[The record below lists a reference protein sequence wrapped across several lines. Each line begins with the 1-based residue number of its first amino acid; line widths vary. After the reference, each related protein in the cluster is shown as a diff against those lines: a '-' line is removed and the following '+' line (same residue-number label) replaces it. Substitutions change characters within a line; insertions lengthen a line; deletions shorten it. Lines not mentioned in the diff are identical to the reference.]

1 MMAVAVSSG
10 SERRRRWDPAEKA
23 RIVAESLSAD
33 AVVSE
38 VARRHGV
45 RANLLHRWRLQAR
58 EGAGGRSRFL
68 PVAVVGDQRR
78 SGYGLIEIELD
89 GVARVRVDGSVE
101 EEALRRVLRV
111 LGR

>member
-1 MMAVAVSSG
+1 MMTVVVAG
-10 SERRRRWDPAEKA
+10 SEGRRRWDPAEKA
-23 RIVAESLSAD
+23 RIVAESLAPA

-45 RANLLHRWRLQAR
+45 RSNLLHRWRLQAR
-58 EGAGGRSRFL
+58 EGAGGGSGFL
-68 PVAVVGDQRR
+68 PVAVVRAQRPP
-78 SGYGLIEIELD
+78 GHGIIEIELD
-89 GVARVRVDGSVE
+89 GVGRVRVDGSVE

>member
-1 MMAVAVSSG
+1 MTVAVSEG
-10 SERRRRWDPAEKA
+10 RRRWAASDKA
-23 RIVAESLSAD
+23 RIVAESLAPD

-45 RANLLHRWRLQAR
+45 RTNVLHRWRLRAR
-58 EGAGGRSRFL
+58 EGSGGSARLL
-68 PVAVVGDQRR
+68 PVTVVRDQRP
-78 SGYGLIEIELD
+78 SGQGVIEIELD
-89 GVARVRVDGSVE
+89 GTARVRVDGSVE

>member
-1 MMAVAVSSG
+1 MTTVAVSSG
-10 SERRRRWDPAEKA
+10 SERRRRWAPAEKA
-23 RIVAESLSAD
+23 RIVAESFAAD
-33 AVVSE
+33 AVVTE

-58 EGAGGRSRFL
+58 EGSAGRTGFL
-68 PVAVVGDQRR
+68 PVSVVRAQRPP
-78 SGYGLIEIELD
+78 GHGIIEIELD
-89 GVARVRVDGSVE
+89 GIGRLRVNGSVE